1 MSTKLIWGMFP
12 HKGATVKF
20 LPRKL
25 KKKKKKSLFPL
36 SFTVAQQKSEVK
48 LPMELSL
55 VSSIWKQYKF
65 FILAVR
71 SHFNLVELCEKE

>member
-25 KKKKKKSLFPL
+25 KKKKEKFISTEFHSCTTK
-36 SFTVAQQKSEVK
+36 
-48 LPMELSL
+48 
-55 VSSIWKQYKF
+55 IWGKVTNG
-65 FILAVR
+65 III
-71 SHFNLVELCEKE
+71 S